1 MAAAAVVPVS
11 VAAAAGERGVRRES
25 DRGGV
30 ALDALCFASWA
41 ERLLLAPR
49 RRCESLRKG
58 ARKDDDNDDDAAAAA
73 AAAAADEDDGGEPV
87 KDVLPRSCAVERR
100 EGERDLC
107 LGPLRSEA
115 DPDREERGRRTTD
128 AMFLCA
134 RDVFVCVCVC
144 MCVSVC
150 VCVCVCLCLCVC
162 LPLSVCHS
170 VTLCLRLTLQ
180 PTQPNSHWWSRQA
193 RALQHL
199 RLNVGAFDAPI
210 RGCAV
215 TVAVAA

>member
-150 VCVCVCLCLCVC
+150 VCVPVCVSVCVCVCLCVFVCLCVCLCLC
-162 LPLSVCHS
+162 
-170 VTLCLRLTLQ
+170 LCGC
-180 PTQPNSHWWSRQA
+180 PH
-193 RALQHL
+193 
-199 RLNVGAFDAPI
+199 FDAH
-210 RGCAV
+210 GTV
-215 TVAVAA
+215 TSPTLFVCQM